1 PVDLKLTHLDWNPE
15 ATLIHFQGQY
25 LTTCELDYNI
35 LQGVIQNA
43 PKAPAS
49 VDVGEFCLVED
60 LTSARWY
67 RGRVQSLKKDLYDVF
82 LIDHGNV
89 LSVDEA
95 HISCCSNDL
104 FILPPKIVCGF
115 LSSVLLLSDCCHSVL
130 EQYFANLV
138 GRNVTGYIKALLP
151 HKVLLMEAPDI
162 NSDLVHYGFGRHVDT
177 DTFLL
182 LVEMLTEAPLKQNIE
197 PAPDLLIEKQRRQEF
212 FLKPSSLRGYEDIL
226 SSFRP
231 KLKCGSHAIVHVT
244 AAVNPGLFYCQMTAK
259 ESELK
264 ELSSKLAAAVNQL
277 RTSDNPGLLCSV
289 KGKDENWYRGLVQH
303 LPVNSLVR
311 VLFVD
316 YGYFETVRVENIH
329 KLPPDLC
336 SIPIKSFPCALSC
349 MNNEEEA
356 IKSKQLGFLKTSL
369 LGGILEIEINKYK
382 PEQHL
387 YCITI
392 LNAKE
397 RVTPTPIQKSPS
409 TKLTRS
415 EQSLPQIM
423 SKELD
428 KTLEDEE
435 IQVGSVFTGYVEHV
449 QNPNHFWV
457 RSEKRNN
464 DFEEMMEKLFR
475 HFRRIAL
482 DEDVLENPEPG
493 MLCCAVYEEDLHYY
507 RGVVVDLLENGAEV
521 LFIDFG
527 NTGKVPHNL
536 IKKIPK
542 EFADK
547 SAFALC
553 CSLVNVVP
561 TDELWP
567 SSSID
572 SFRRLVS
579 NKVLQVCVIQ
589 IRKNKFDVDLYF
601 NEESGNG
608 GGQSLSEILIS
619 AQQAHYG
626 KNISE
631 QFTGKKKKHTYY
643 KQKVTKHNRQPL
655 VNPKASENCN
665 KEKEASKYE
674 LEKTKEPVSL
684 KGLNIKPGCEF
695 AVRCILINTPSDFW
709 CQLLDQVPALESLM
723 ERLQGHYSIK
733 TVPLEPE
740 PCCVVKSPSNGKW
753 CRGIITERQNGRA
766 NVILV
771 DFGSSIQVSE
781 ECLQGLLP
789 EFCVFEKQA
798 FRCSLY
804 NVIEPLA
811 LGWTK
816 DATEFLRRFADNS
829 GVNLKCNVVSQLNV
843 KNKGLCNV
851 VDLCNTESNQ
861 SVSNLLVEKCLA
873 RVVTRTLSPTV
884 FPESFVYSSYG
895 LTERSEEK
903 VFVTHVH
910 SHFEIFCQ
918 LEKNTAVFEEIDDK
932 ISEVLKLKQ
941 TNAETVVEK
950 LCLAKYLDGQWYRGI
965 AYLAQS
971 PSHVFVTF
979 VDYGNTMI
987 AEKKNVVFIPKE
999 STELLNKP
1007 MQALRFCLAGVP
1019 QGLVFAD
1026 VKEWLDTAVLNKQ
1039 VRAIIVAKEEDG
1051 SFEVELFDGEVSIN
1065 DRLKKL
1071 IDTLTPKPKIAM
1083 TLNIKSERKN
1093 MNQNVSKSQLKA
1105 KTPMSNRHRQ
1115 KKNQKS
1121 NKRSQNRQ
1129 TEPVKSQQS
1138 KKAEVKQTAVTQ
1150 DCPSP
1155 PEPQSNY
1162 AIQDNKKLGQKSKRE
1177 CFVVLQISCLPVIKL
1192 TEGLKLACFASH
1204 IDSLSSFFLQRSSDE
1219 ANIFQM
1225 AEDINSSFFKE
1236 TLEPC
1241 TNIALKADDLVIVEY
1256 KDDGALY
1263 RAVVKENID
1272 SCTFKVEFVDF
1283 GNSDI
1288 VGNEKMFVMTKDNVS
1303 QPRYSIPCSLLDC
1316 SAFDDTAAF
1325 TDVVMDKPF
1334 MVEFVCFRKSQWQVK
1349 VEILDATISVPVE
1362 AAAPKETD
1370 TVPEVKKTTQTKPN
1384 ITKRVMRERKKK
1396 LPKKISIVKVSKDL
1410 FSAFLPP
1417 KIQKG
1422 DTETGL
1428 VLSVQSNGD
1437 FYLRLDKSEDSLAA
1451 LETLLAAHLKYCEP
1465 VLTNN
1470 VKEGLNCLVQEQ
1482 NGRKW
1487 RRAAVKDVFHDACL
1501 LVFVEVSEKYLWFVE
1516 MVRDRFLL
1524 QHHVSNTETK
1534 TELDSARENESATD
1548 PQKLVF
1554 APVELNKE
1562 YCGFAAAVTTPFE
1575 FCVVLEDL
1583 YLMSQVSVLLDDFRD
1598 ELQPLPLAHLVPK
1611 TGCLVKSKS
1620 RNKWCRA
1627 EILHVDSTLT
1637 LDLVDYGH
1645 AECLSYGDHSK
1656 LKKLPDCIKALPK
1669 VTYPCVLNTVRPA
1682 EAEEQWSDEA
1692 IIFFQQCL
1700 DQRNLQIF
1708 FREEISDCQWKVD
1721 ILANGVHVAKQ
1732 LVDAGYGSYMDIMLG
1747 LR

>member
-1 PVDLKLTHLDWNPE
+1 MSQITAAPHDESYGSAPAGHCALWPVDLKLTHLDWNPE

-67 RGRVQSLKKDLYDVF
+67 RGRVQSLKKNLYDVF

-356 IKSKQLGFLKTSL
+356 IKM
-369 LGGILEIEINKYK
+369 
-382 PEQHL
+382 
-387 YCITI
+387 
-392 LNAKE
+392 
-397 RVTPTPIQKSPS
+397 TPTPIQKP
-409 TKLTRS
+409 
-415 EQSLPQIM
+415 PI
-423 SKELD
+423 
-428 KTLEDEE
+428 
-435 IQVGSVFTGYVEHV
+435 
-449 QNPNHFWV
+449 
-457 RSEKRNN
+457 
-464 DFEEMMEKLFR
+464 
-475 HFRRIAL
+475 
-482 DEDVLENPEPG
+482 
-493 MLCCAVYEEDLHYY
+493 
-507 RGVVVDLLENGAEV
+507 
-521 LFIDFG
+521 
-527 NTGKVPHNL
+527 
-536 IKKIPK
+536 
-542 EFADK
+542 
-547 SAFALC
+547 
-553 CSLVNVVP
+553 
-561 TDELWP
+561 
-567 SSSID
+567 
-572 SFRRLVS
+572 
-579 NKVLQVCVIQ
+579 
-589 IRKNKFDVDLYF
+589 
-601 NEESGNG
+601 
-608 GGQSLSEILIS
+608 
-619 AQQAHYG
+619 
-626 KNISE
+626 
-631 QFTGKKKKHTYY
+631 
-643 KQKVTKHNRQPL
+643 TKHNRQPL

-1501 LVFVEVSEKYLWFVE
+1501 VHLLDYGKIETASKSTLWQ
-1516 MVRDRFLL
+1516 MMR
-1524 QHHVSNTETK
+1524 
-1534 TELDSARENESATD
+1534 
-1548 PQKLVF
+1548 
-1554 APVELNKE
+1554 
-1562 YCGFAAAVTTPFE
+1562 
-1575 FCVVLEDL
+1575 FCVWPYKNLLE
-1583 YLMSQVSVLLDDFRD
+1583 SFQ
-1598 ELQPLPLAHLVPK
+1598 
-1611 TGCLVKSKS
+1611 T
-1620 RNKWCRA
+1620 
-1627 EILHVDSTLT
+1627 
-1637 LDLVDYGH
+1637 
-1645 AECLSYGDHSK
+1645 
-1656 LKKLPDCIKALPK
+1656 
-1669 VTYPCVLNTVRPA
+1669 
-1682 EAEEQWSDEA
+1682 AEEMTSSDFYSLLMGDTRIE
-1692 IIFFQQCL
+1692 
-1700 DQRNLQIF
+1700 
-1708 FREEISDCQWKVD
+1708 V
-1721 ILANGVHVAKQ
+1721 
-1732 LVDAGYGSYMDIMLG
+1732 
-1747 LR
+1747 